1 MRIRATVLAAATV
14 AVVLVGCGSGESDST
29 GAGSPT
35 TKPLAAAVDL
45 SKADFEDRSTESA
58 PEVDAVDNLFKP
70 PYIIVKAGTTVTFR
84 NDGRNNHNV
93 FPAVEGTFDP
103 LETDAFEPGTEST
116 ITFDEAGDYPYY
128 CTLHGTTTKG
138 MVGAIRVVE

>member
-1 MRIRATVLAAATV
+1 MAAAMV
-14 AVVLVGCGSGESDST
+14 AVVLVGCGSGEPDSS

-45 SKADFEDRSTESA
+45 SKADFEDRSSEPK

-70 PYIIVKAGTTVTFR
+70 PYIIVKAGSTVTFR
-84 NDGRNNHNV
+84 NDGRNSHNV
-93 FPAVEGTFDP
+93 YPAVEGDFDP
-103 LETDAFEPGTEST
+103 LDTDSFEPGTEAT
-116 ITFDEAGDYPYY
+116 ITFDEAGDFPYY